1 MKRPFREMGGRIML
15 TLKVQDLVNRL
26 NEIGYDEDTELVFGC
41 VDGDTGS
48 WYQVP
53 FDRICYGEEFTG
65 HPYCKDVI
73 NIDVDIDS
81 VKEYAKS
88 KADGV
93 VYKLVDDL
101 RGVLRNYDILI

>member
-1 MKRPFREMGGRIML
+1 ML

-41 VDGDTGS
+41 VDGDTGE

-53 FDRICYGEEFTG
+53 FDEICYGEEFTG
-65 HPYCKDVI
+65 YSYCKDVI

-81 VKEYAKS
+81 VKGYAKS
-88 KADGV
+88 KADGI
-93 VYKLVDDL
+93 VYNLVDDL
-101 RGVLRNYDILI
+101 RGVLRNYDVLI

>member
-1 MKRPFREMGGRIML
+1 MT
-15 TLKVQDLVNRL
+15 TLKVADLINRL
-26 NEIGYDEDTELVFGC
+26 KEIGYDENTELVFGC
-41 VDGDTGS
+41 IDGDTGS

-65 HPYCKDVI
+65 HSYCKDVI

-88 KADGV
+88 KADGI
-93 VYKLVDDL
+93 VYDLIDDL
-101 RGVLRNYDILI
+101 RGVLRNYDVLI

>member
-1 MKRPFREMGGRIML
+1 MKRPFHEMEGRIML
-15 TLKVQDLVNRL
+15 TLKVIDLINRL
-26 NEIGYDEDTELVFGC
+26 NEIGYDENTELVFGC

-81 VKEYAKS
+81 AKGYAKS
-88 KADGV
+88 KADGI
-93 VYKLVDDL
+93 VYNLVDDL
-101 RGVLRNYDILI
+101 RGLLRNYDVLI

>member
-1 MKRPFREMGGRIML
+1 MK
-15 TLKVQDLVNRL
+15 TVKVADLINRL
-26 NEIGYDEDTELVFGC
+26 NEIGYDENTELVFGC
-41 VDGDTGS
+41 VDGDTGN
-48 WYQVP
+48 WYQIP

-65 HPYCKDVI
+65 YPYNKDVI

-93 VYKLVDDL
+93 VYNLVDDL
-101 RGVLRNYDILI
+101 RGVLKNYDILT

>member
-1 MKRPFREMGGRIML
+1 MT
-15 TLKVQDLVNRL
+15 TLKVADLINRL
-26 NEIGYDEDTELVFGC
+26 KEIGYDENTELVFGC

-53 FDRICYGEEFTG
+53 FDGICYGEEFSG
-65 HPYCKDVI
+65 QPYCKDVI

-88 KADGV
+88 KADGI
-93 VYKLVDDL
+93 VYNLVDDL
-101 RGVLRNYDILI
+101 GRVLRNYDIVI